1 MLRFCAFA
9 CLSRSA
15 LNSVD
20 TRMVMDSG
28 LFNAGIPLLYCAKY
42 FSTILAMISR
52 LKAYKFRFYP
62 TADQRQQLAIEFG
75 NARFVWNRC
84 LDLRSK
90 AWEERQERH
99 NYVSLGRQVTEWKR
113 GEFPWLADSASCCLT
128 QCLRDQ
134 DQAFKNFFEKR
145 GRYPRFKSRYDRQA
159 VRYQLDQRQI
169 ERTYQAGEFLKV
181 PKLGA
186 LNIRWSQVPAGIPKM
201 ATVSKNPDGRYF
213 VSFACEVAI
222 APLPLTGKAVGLDLG
237 IKDVVVSWDGEHAVK
252 SGNPR
257 HLKSQLRHLKRQ
269 QRRLARMTKGSH
281 RRNRQRLK
289 VARIHAHIAAMRADF
304 LHKTTTA
311 IVKSADVIVLEDLH
325 VKGMVKNHHLAGAI
339 ADVGMGELRRQIDY
353 KAAWNGRT
361 VVVVDRWFPSS
372 KTCSDCGS
380 DQPKMP
386 LSVRVWTC
394 PDCGARHDRDVNAA
408 QNILKFSTAGEAGF
422 QARGAGQNLLG
433 HVLSTCDEART
444 DAGKFTEAVRLE
456 RAA

>member
-9 CLSRSA
+9 CLSRSV
-15 LNSVD
+15 LNSAD

-42 FSTILAMISR
+42 FSTMLAMISR

-99 NYVSLGRQVTEWKR
+99 NYVSLNRQVTEWKR
-113 GEFPWLADSASCCLT
+113 GEFPWLADSAACCLT
-128 QCLRDQ
+128 QCLMDQ
-134 DQAFKNFFEKR
+134 DKAFKNFFEKR

-169 ERTYQAGEFLKV
+169 ERTYQAGECLKL

-186 LNIRWSQVPAGIPKM
+186 LNIRWSQVPAGVPKM

-213 VSFACEVAI
+213 VSFACEVALQ
-222 APLPLTGKAVGLDLG
+222 PMPLTGKAVGLDLG

-269 QRRLARMTKGSH
+269 QRRLSRMQKGSN
-281 RRNRQRLK
+281 RRRKQRVK
-289 VARIHAHIAAMRADF
+289 VAKIHAHIAAMRADF

-311 IVKSADVIVLEDLH
+311 LVKSADVIVLEDLH

-380 DQPKMP
+380 YQQKMP
-386 LSVRVWTC
+386 LSVREWAC

-408 QNILKFSTAGEAGF
+408 KNILKFSTVGNTGF

-433 HVLSTCDEART
+433 HVSSTCDEART